1 MSGISEFTVLAT
13 RPCVLRSYVTAV
25 LFVVCLQSTLEA
37 AQSSV
42 LDQGLITLGPSASVE
57 EHIQYIRSTWPL
69 GFAVAIV
76 HLVEQ
81 PYCSAPKAENSD
93 ASATYCWVEVH
104 ADELLVGSW
113 NHLEH
118 ASTTKPARFRL
129 HYWHPREET
138 HQWEPGERLVV
149 FLAPTHSYT
158 VYSATAILEATDQI
172 VSHVRN
178 AIRQARG

>member
-1 MSGISEFTVLAT
+1 MNV
-13 RPCVLRSYVTAV
+13 RRSYVAAA
-25 LFVVCLQSTLEA
+25 LFVACSHSSLES

-42 LDQGLITLGPSASVE
+42 LDQGLVTLGPSASVE
-57 EHIQYIRSTWPL
+57 EHIEYIRSTWPV

-81 PYCSAPKAENSD
+81 PYCSPPKAEKQD
-93 ASATYCWVEVH
+93 ASATYCWVEVR

-118 ASTTKPARFRL
+118 ASAAKPTQFRL
-129 HYWHPREET
+129 HYWYPREKT
-138 HQWEPGERLVV
+138 HQWESGERLVV
-149 FLAPTHSYT
+149 FLAPTHSYP
-158 VYSATAILEATDQI
+158 VYSGTAILKATDQI

-178 AIRQARG
+178 SVR